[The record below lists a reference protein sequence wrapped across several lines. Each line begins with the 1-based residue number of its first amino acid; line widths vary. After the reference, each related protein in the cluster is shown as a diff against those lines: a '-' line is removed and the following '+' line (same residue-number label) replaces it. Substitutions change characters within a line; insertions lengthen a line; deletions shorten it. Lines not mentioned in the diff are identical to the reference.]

1 MVKKKYQ
8 DILMESA
15 CLVGRIPGVSMSG
28 ATATASVYVSAYRD
42 YYESCQLLGVIAT
55 NIQLID
61 STEST
66 IVKYKN
72 KEGYDIDELKYSVQL
87 YSENV
92 DKAFKE
98 LKDYIEERKK
108 KNWC

>member
-1 MVKKKYQ
+1 MKKKYQ

-15 CLVGRIPGVSMSG
+15 CLIGKIPGVSMLG
-28 ATATASVYVSAYRD
+28 ATATAGVYVSAYRD
-42 YYESCQLLGVIAT
+42 YYEACQLLGVIAT

-61 STEST
+61 STENT
-66 IVKYKN
+66 ITKYKN
-72 KEGYDIDELKYSVQL
+72 KEGYDIDELQYSVQL
-87 YSENV
+87 YSEKV

-98 LKDYIEERKK
+98 LKDYIAEREK

>member
-1 MVKKKYQ
+1 MKKKYS

-15 CLVGRIPGVSMSG
+15 CLIGKIPGVNMSG
-28 ATATASVYVSAYRD
+28 ATVTASVYVSAYRD
-42 YYESCQLLGVIAT
+42 YYDACQLLGVIAT

-66 IVKYKN
+66 IAKYKH
-72 KEGYDIDELKYSVQL
+72 KEGYDIDELQYSVQL
-87 YSENV
+87 YYKKV

-98 LKDYIEERKK
+98 LKDYIAEREK
-108 KNWC
+108 KNWR

>member
-1 MVKKKYQ
+1 MKKKYQ

-15 CLVGRIPGVSMSG
+15 CLIGRIPGVSILG

-42 YYESCQLLGVIAT
+42 YYEVCQLLGVIAT

-66 IVKYKN
+66 IIKYKN
-72 KEGYDIDELKYSVQL
+72 KEDYDIDELQYTVQL
-87 YSENV
+87 CSEKV
-92 DKAFKE
+92 DKSFKE
-98 LKDYIEERKK
+98 LKDYITEREQ